1 MMDASMAGS
10 ASADGNKELDALIAN
25 SMSASTEARGRIW
38 SCNVCGVTNR
48 DKTKM
53 KRHVETH
60 MEGFVHSCP
69 YCNQQM
75 KTRRTLKV
83 HLERVHNIVDKE
95 KPLFLNQQN
104 VTF

>member
-1 MMDASMAGS
+1 M
-10 ASADGNKELDALIAN
+10 IAN
-25 SMSASTEARGRIW
+25 SMSARTEAGGRIW

-60 MEGFVHSCP
+60 IEGFIHSCP

-83 HLERVHNIVDKE
+83 HLERVHNIVEKE
-95 KPLFLNQQN
+95 QQGLLPLVSHRGGIQ
-104 VTF
+104 